1 MKWRNTQEIHVVLPS
16 TNTALLFFL
25 PLLETVLQ
33 IVCLFFISLKKG
45 DRTTGLSVQ
54 FRKEV
59 GTGHKLTC
67 ENSATISLP
76 VLFCNKL
83 FNLL

>member
-33 IVCLFFISLKKG
+33 IVCLFFISLKKV
-45 DRTTGLSVQ
+45 TELQASV
-54 FRKEV
+54 FSLERKLER
-59 GTGHKLTC
+59 GT
-67 ENSATISLP
+67 N
-76 VLFCNKL
+76 
-83 FNLL
+83 